1 MLDKVQQFVVVL
13 QIAGA
18 ALFSAAYGVTAWEMK
33 RQPRRRWL
41 IWKAQQR
48 TEFGRRSLIL
58 GFLVAVA
65 CQLTWTF
72 VAFWLAQSFDDA
84 CNYATFAAPCLAALL
99 AGRTLVA
106 QLVVP
111 ERPMRTAEFRNF
123 FFSVLL
129 LLFGY
134 AAYLVHN
141 ASKAVV
147 GVAMVGVLASALIPL
162 IRRRVWRSSASPA
175 ANRLIQAALACNGL
189 GMLIYVVHQVRA

>member
-1 MLDKVQQFVVVL
+1 MVDKVQQFVVAL
-13 QIAGA
+13 QIIGA
-18 ALFSAAYGVTAWEMK
+18 ALISAAYGVTAWKMK

-48 TEFGRRSLIL
+48 TEFGKRSLIL
-58 GFLVAVA
+58 GFLITVA

-72 VAFWLAQSFDDA
+72 VAFWVAQSFDDA

-129 LLFGY
+129 LIAGY

-141 ASKAVV
+141 ASKAVL
-147 GVAMVGVLASALIPL
+147 GVALMGVLASAIVWKSSPSRLANGL
-162 IRRRVWRSSASPA
+162 IR
-175 ANRLIQAALACNGL
+175 AALAFNGL
-189 GMLIYVVHQVRA
+189 GMLVYAAHEFGAS